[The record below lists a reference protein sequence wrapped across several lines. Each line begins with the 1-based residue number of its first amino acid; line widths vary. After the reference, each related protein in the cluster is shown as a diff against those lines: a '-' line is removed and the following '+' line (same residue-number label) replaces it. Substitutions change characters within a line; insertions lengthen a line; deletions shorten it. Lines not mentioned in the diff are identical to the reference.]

1 VLLSCKSEVL
11 DGQWRKEKKKTELCS
26 LRELIFEELRT
37 VEDPINQILC
47 YQESHL
53 RIKIFYKEMKY
64 HAHIILLLNAYILIC
79 P

>member
-1 VLLSCKSEVL
+1 MTNGEK
-11 DGQWRKEKKKTELCS
+11 KKKKTELCS

-53 RIKIFYKEMKY
+53 RIKIFYQEMKY
-64 HAHIILLLNAYILIC
+64 HAYIILLLNAYILIC